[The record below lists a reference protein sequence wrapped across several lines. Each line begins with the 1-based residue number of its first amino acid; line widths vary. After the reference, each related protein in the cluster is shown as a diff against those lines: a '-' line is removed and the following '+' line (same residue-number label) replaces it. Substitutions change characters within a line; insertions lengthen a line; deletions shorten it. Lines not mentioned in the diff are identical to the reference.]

1 LPEEL
6 RNSNRAQAIDIERKL
21 TAIGCELRR
30 RASGD
35 AEVFMLTDAE
45 VELLAKLEHERWWEE
60 RLRAGWRLGPA
71 KDVER
76 KLSPYLVGWDS
87 LTEEVRN
94 LDRDTVRGLPGFL
107 ARASFA
113 IRRSRRNLRSRPRT
127 LKT

>member
-1 LPEEL
+1 M
-6 RNSNRAQAIDIERKL
+6 NIERKL

-30 RASGD
+30 SASGD
-35 AEVFMLTDAE
+35 TEVFMLTDAE

-94 LDRDTVRGLPGFL
+94 LDRDTVRGLSRFL
-107 ARASFA
+107 ARAGFA
-113 IRRSRRNLRSRPRT
+113 IRRAD
-127 LKT
+127 KTFPKRV